1 MANPL
6 VFKPLPVDPK
16 TELQRRL
23 DAAPTEHAEALL
35 VAWDVLQ
42 AAHDKGL
49 LDTLHGLIE
58 AKDTVAGK
66 IAEYAR
72 LPEGIAGIRN
82 LLAAAKILTAL
93 DPEVLEQLSKVV
105 ATASQEHQR
114 EEKPP
119 TLWELGKRAAS
130 EDSRRGLSFVTLV
143 LAGLGRSM
151 KR

>member
-42 AAHDKGL
+42 AAHDTGL
-49 LDTLHGLIE
+49 LDTLHGAIS
-58 AKDTVAGK
+58 AKDTIAGK
-66 IAEYAR
+66 IAEYAKQ
-72 LPEGIAGIRN
+72 PEGIAAIRN
-82 LLAAAKILTAL
+82 LLAAGKILTVL
-93 DPEVLEQLSKVV
+93 DPEVLDQLTKAV
-105 ATASQEHQR
+105 AEASEEHRR
-114 EEKPP
+114 EKTPP
-119 TLWELGKRAAS
+119 TMWQIAKRATG

-143 LAGLGRSM
+143 LAGLGRAM